1 MAEKDLKALFVHQL
15 KDTFFAENAILK
27 ALPQMAEA
35 AQSEE
40 LRGALAVHIK
50 ETEGQV
56 KRFEKVFQIV
66 GERPEGVE
74 CKAIQGIIEE
84 GQEILQEFQG
94 GEALDAGLIAAA
106 QAVEHY
112 EITRYGTLL
121 AWAKQ
126 LGLSEAEE
134 LIKETLVEEE
144 NTDEVLPASLL
155 LAARTAPASWPGW
168 ADAGCGPGR
177 RNPRGPDRQP
187 LLRRGVPEGLG
198 QAARRWPSHIE
209 TPGAAAH
216 ARARPPRALP
226 GRRAPR
232 PAQPRRHHHPG
243 DGGHDVGHRPDHDL
257 HW

>member
-15 KDTFFAENAILK
+15 KDIYFAENAILK
-27 ALPQMAEA
+27 ALPQIAEA

-40 LRGALAVHIK
+40 RKGALAVHLK

-56 KRFEKVFQIV
+56 KRLEQVFELV

-84 GQEILQEFQG
+84 GQEVLREFQG

-126 LGLSEAEE
+126 LGLSEAEG
-134 LIKETLVEEE
+134 LLRETLIEEE
-144 NTDEVLPASLL
+144 NTDELL
-155 LAARTAPASWPGW
+155 SDLAE
-168 ADAGCGPGR
+168 DAI
-177 RNPRGPDRQP
+177 NP
-187 LLRRGVPEGLG
+187 
-198 QAARRWPSHIE
+198 
-209 TPGAAAH
+209 AAA
-216 ARARPPRALP
+216 AA
-226 GRRAPR
+226 
-232 PAQPRRHHHPG
+232 
-243 DGGHDVGHRPDHDL
+243 
-257 HW
+257 